1 MAKAESNLNIEI
13 YLEDVRLS
21 YPHLFEPT
29 QFKRKGKADTS
40 SKPRFTASF
49 LLDKKKH
56 KKTIE
61 EIEDAID
68 DVIEAKWGK
77 KPPKF
82 EEKNICLSDG
92 DESDKDE
99 QAGCMVL
106 KAAAPEKSP
115 PKIFLRDMSP
125 AEERDGKPY
134 GGCYVNALVRIYAY
148 DEWSDQV
155 NASLEIVQYYR
166 KGEPFG
172 KGAADTSKFKS
183 YGEDDDEGDYVS
195 ARGRSRDRD
204 EEDAPRSRRGRDEDE
219 APRSRRGRDE
229 EDAPRRSRSR
239 DDDEDAPRSR
249 RGRDE
254 EEAPRSRRERFEED
268 EAPRSRRG
276 RDDDEDAPRSR
287 RSRSRDDDDIP
298 F

>member
-1 MAKAESNLNIEI
+1 MPKEQNLNVEI

-29 QFKRKGKADTS
+29 QFKRKGKADAS
-40 SKPRFTASF
+40 SKPRYTASF

-56 KKTIE
+56 KKQIE

-77 KPPKF
+77 KAPKF

-125 AEERDGKPY
+125 AVEADGKPY

-172 KGAADTSKFKS
+172 KGAADISKFKN
-183 YGEDDDEGDYVS
+183 YGDDDDEGDYVS

-204 EEDAPRSRRGRDEDE
+204 EDDAPRGRSRGRD
-219 APRSRRGRDE
+219 RDE
-229 EDAPRRSRSR
+229 DDAPRGRSRSR
-239 DDDEDAPRSR
+239 DEDDAPR
-249 RGRDE
+249 GR
-254 EEAPRSRRERFEED
+254 S
-268 EAPRSRRG
+268 RG
-276 RDDDEDAPRSR
+276 RDDDDAPRGRSRERFDEDEDAAPRSR